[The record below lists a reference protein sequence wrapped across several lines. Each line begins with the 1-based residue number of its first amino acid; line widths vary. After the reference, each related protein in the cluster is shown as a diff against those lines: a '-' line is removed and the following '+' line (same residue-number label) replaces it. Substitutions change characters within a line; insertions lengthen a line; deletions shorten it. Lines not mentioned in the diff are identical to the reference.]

1 MKKSSRNILRIQR
14 KRRVRA
20 KISGTEAVPRLA
32 VFKSLKMTS
41 VQLIDDQKGET
52 ICSLDT
58 KRAKLKNDLAG
69 VERIGELFAAVCL
82 EKKIVNVAYDRAG
95 YRYHGK
101 VKALAE
107 GARKGGLKF

>member
-1 MKKSSRNILRIQR
+1 MKKSSRNNLRIQR

-20 KISGTEAVPRLA
+20 KIYGTAFVPRLA

-52 ICSLDT
+52 IHSLDT
-58 KRAKLKNDLAG
+58 KRANLKNDVLG
-69 VERIGELFAAVCL
+69 VRQMGKLFAVGCL
-82 EKKIVNVAYDRAG
+82 EKKIINVVYDRAG

-107 GARKGGLKF
+107 GAREGGLKF